1 MRDLRDE
8 VEELFESALPE
19 NEELV
24 EVVYIALTKR
34 PESVEGQYNFTIGA
48 AKKNQNDIRKQ
59 MLLKAMEV
67 F

>member
-19 NEELV
+19 GEELV

-34 PESVEGQYNFTIGA
+34 PEHVEGEYSFTIGA
-48 AKKNQNDIRKQ
+48 AKRSESGLRKQ

>member
-19 NEELV
+19 GEELV

-34 PESVEGQYNFTIGA
+34 PENVEGQYNFTIGA
-48 AKKNQNDIRKQ
+48 GKQNKNDIRKQ

>member
-34 PESVEGQYNFTIGA
+34 PENVEGQYNFTIGA
-48 AKKNQNDIRKQ
+48 GKQNKNDIRKQ

>member
-19 NEELV
+19 GEELV

-34 PESVEGQYNFTIGA
+34 PEHVEGQYGFTIGA
-48 AKKNQNDIRKQ
+48 GKQNQNDIRKQ

>member
-8 VEELFESALPE
+8 VGELFESALPE
-19 NEELV
+19 GEELV
-24 EVVYIALTKR
+24 EVLYIALTKR
-34 PESVEGQYNFTIGA
+34 PESAEGQYNFTIGA
-48 AKKNQNDIRKQ
+48 AKRNENSIRKQ